1 MKEKFLVNKHLLN
14 RLKIGFVLM
23 ILLLGSIQVVSAA
36 DTIAPPSNLRI
47 TDDGN
52 YLVYIPPLTADITA
66 TPININRDSFSTI
79 LVTVTDSSDNPVGQ
93 ATVTLTSSGGN
104 LVSTSGITDRV
115 GNFETKFSSSLSG
128 TFTINVTASSSGYRN
143 GVDSVQVTIVNT
155 PPTAYFTASPMS
167 GQAPLEVNFDAFGSF
182 DIDGSIASYSWDF
195 GDSKTGDVEKL
206 THIYKTPG
214 KYYPTLTVTDNLG
227 MSNTYSSE
235 ISVSAFPTLS
245 VTLTSSP
252 ISVGVDQPSTITVT
266 VTGTGGVPIS
276 DADIILDS
284 TSEGL
289 SEVGGNTDSN
299 GKFTTT
305 FTGPTAGDVTIN
317 AIVEK
322 DDYGDGNGIVKITI
336 TPPIGTATSTATKT
350 PIPGSGDDTPVIS
363 FGLIIAALLI
373 LVLVITGIFLWTR
386 EKLQLIPK
394 QASIPCDGESTL
406 PINVKFVNTFGKE
419 KTQKKERDVEMKTTT
434 GSIQNMVIPA
444 GKESAEAI
452 LTSSTECGP
461 VTVTGKA
468 GNKVA
473 TADVNFVSENVGIEI
488 DVSPASIPADGTSTS
503 TATIKVKDEKGSYVS
518 FSEERTVELTTTLG
532 TITSPVTITPKSL
545 AATAII
551 TSGQVSGTA
560 VITAT
565 SDQFKGEGKIEFA
578 ELQKRYC
585 MHCGSPMAM
594 EASSCPKCGMG
605 PPSGVDT
612 KPCASCNAVLPQIA
626 KFCDKCGAKQP
637 DTQ

>member
-1 MKEKFLVNKHLLN
+1 MKEKFLENKHLLN
-14 RLKIGFVLM
+14 RLKIGLILI

-36 DTIAPPSNLRI
+36 ESTPPI
-47 TDDGN
+47 I
-52 YLVYIPPLTADITA
+52 YIPYLPSLTADITA

-79 LVTVTDSSDNPVGQ
+79 IVTVTDSSDNPVGQ

-104 LVSTSGITDRV
+104 LHSTSGVTDRL
-115 GNFETKFSSSLSG
+115 GEFRTTFSSSLSG

-143 GVDSVQVTIVNT
+143 GADSVQVTVVNT

-167 GQAPLEVNFDAFGSF
+167 GQAPLEVDFDALGSS

-206 THIYKTPG
+206 THTYKTPG

-227 MSNTYSSE
+227 LSNTYSSE

-245 VTLTSSP
+245 VSLASSP
-252 ISVGVDQPSTITVT
+252 ISMGVDQSSTITITVT
-266 VTGTGGVPIS
+266 GTDGVPIS
-276 DADIILDS
+276 DAFIILDS

-289 SEVGGNTDSN
+289 SEVGGNTDSD

-305 FTGPTAGDVTIN
+305 FAGSTDGDVTIN
-317 AIVEK
+317 AIVQK
-322 DDYGDGNGIVKITI
+322 DDYGDGSGIVKLTI
-336 TPPIGTATSTATKT
+336 TPQTGTATATAIVT
-350 PIPGSGDDTPVIS
+350 PVPPGDDKSEIP

-373 LVLVITGIFLWTR
+373 LILAIIGIFLWTR
-386 EKLQLIPK
+386 EKMQLTPK
-394 QASIPCDGESTL
+394 QTSIPCDGESTL

-419 KTQKKERDVEMKTTT
+419 KTQKKERDVEMKTTS

-452 LTSSTECGP
+452 LTSSNECGP

-468 GNKVA
+468 GNQVA
-473 TADVNFVSENVGIEI
+473 TVDVDFVSENVGIEI
-488 DVSPASIPADGTSTS
+488 DISPASIPADGTSTS

-518 FSEERTVELTTTLG
+518 FSEERNVELTTTLG
-532 TITSPVTITPKSL
+532 TITSPVTIPPKSL

-560 VITAT
+560 VITAS

-585 MHCGSPMAM
+585 MHCGSPMAL
-594 EASSCPKCGMG
+594 EAASCPKCEKT

-612 KPCASCNAVLPQIA
+612 KLCASCNAVLPQTA

-637 DTQ
+637 DAQQE

>member
-1 MKEKFLVNKHLLN
+1 MKEIFLENKHLLD
-14 RLKIGFVLM
+14 RLKIGLILI
-23 ILLLGSIQVVSAA
+23 ILLFGSIQVVSAA
-36 DTIAPPSNLRI
+36 ESTPPI
-47 TDDGN
+47 I
-52 YLVYIPPLTADITA
+52 YIPYLPSLTADITA

-79 LVTVTDSSDNPVGQ
+79 IVTVTDSSDNPVGQ

-104 LVSTSGITDRV
+104 LHSTSGVTDRL
-115 GNFETKFSSSLSG
+115 GEFRTTFSSSLSG

-143 GVDSVQVTIVNT
+143 GADSVQVTVVNT

-167 GQAPLEVNFDAFGSF
+167 GQAPLEVDFDALGSS

-206 THIYKTPG
+206 THTYKTPG

-227 MSNTYSSE
+227 LSNTYSSE

-245 VTLTSSP
+245 VTLASSP
-252 ISVGVDQPSTITVT
+252 ISVGVDQSSTITVT
-266 VTGTGGVPIS
+266 VTGTDGVPIS
-276 DADIILDS
+276 DAFIILDS

-289 SEVGGNTDSN
+289 GEVGGNTDSN

-305 FTGPTAGDVTIN
+305 FAGSTAGDVTIN

-322 DDYGDGNGIVKITI
+322 DDYGDGSGIVKLTI
-336 TPPIGTATSTATKT
+336 TPQTGTATSTAT
-350 PIPGSGDDTPVIS
+350 GTPVSGVTPGIP

-373 LVLVITGIFLWTR
+373 LILAIIGIFLWTR
-386 EKLQLIPK
+386 EKMQLIPK
-394 QASIPCDGESTL
+394 QTSIPCDGESTL

-419 KTQKKERDVEMKTTT
+419 KTQKKERDVEMETTS

-452 LTSSTECGP
+452 LTSSNECGP

-473 TADVNFVSENVGIEI
+473 TVDVDFVSENVGIEI
-488 DVSPASIPADGTSTS
+488 DISPASIPADGTSTS

-518 FSEERTVELTTTLG
+518 FSEERNVELTTTLG
-532 TITSPVTITPKSL
+532 TITSPVTIPSKSL
-545 AATAII
+545 AATAVI

-560 VITAT
+560 VITAS

-585 MHCGSPMAM
+585 MHCGSPMAL
-594 EASSCPKCGMG
+594 EAASCPKCEKT

-612 KPCASCNAVLPQIA
+612 KLCASCNAVLPQTA

-637 DTQ
+637 DAQQE

>member
-1 MKEKFLVNKHLLN
+1 
-14 RLKIGFVLM
+14 
-23 ILLLGSIQVVSAA
+23 
-36 DTIAPPSNLRI
+36 
-47 TDDGN
+47 
-52 YLVYIPPLTADITA
+52 
-66 TPININRDSFSTI
+66 
-79 LVTVTDSSDNPVGQ
+79 
-93 ATVTLTSSGGN
+93 
-104 LVSTSGITDRV
+104 
-115 GNFETKFSSSLSG
+115 
-128 TFTINVTASSSGYRN
+128 
-143 GVDSVQVTIVNT
+143 
-155 PPTAYFTASPMS
+155 MS
-167 GQAPLEVNFDAFGSF
+167 
-182 DIDGSIASYSWDF
+182 
-195 GDSKTGDVEKL
+195 
-206 THIYKTPG
+206 HI
-214 KYYPTLTVTDNLG
+214 
-227 MSNTYSSE
+227 YSSE
-235 ISVSAFPTLS
+235 LSVSEFPTLS
-245 VTLTSSP
+245 FPLTSIP
-252 ISVGVDQPSTITVT
+252 VSVGVDHPSTITVT

-322 DDYGDGNGIVKITI
+322 DDYGDGNGIVKLTI

-350 PIPGSGDDTPVIS
+350 PIPGSGDDTPGIP
-363 FGLIIAALLI
+363 FGLIIAALII
-373 LVLVITGIFLWTR
+373 LVLAIIGIFLWTR
-386 EKLQLIPK
+386 EKLQIVPK
-394 QASIPCDGESTL
+394 QASMPCDGESTF

-419 KTQKKERDVEMKTTT
+419 KTQKKERDVEMKTTS
-434 GSIQNMVIPA
+434 GRIQNMVIPA

-452 LTSSTECGP
+452 LTSSNECGP

-468 GNKVA
+468 GNQVA
-473 TADVNFVSENVGIEI
+473 TVDVDFVSENVGIEI
-488 DVSPASIPADGTSTS
+488 DISPASIPADGTSTS

-518 FSEERTVELTTTLG
+518 FSEERNVELTTTQG
-532 TITSPVTITPKSL
+532 TITSPVTIPSKSL

-560 VITAT
+560 VITAS

-585 MHCGSPMAM
+585 MHCGSPMAL
-594 EASSCPKCGMG
+594 EAASCPKCEKT

-612 KPCASCNAVLPQIA
+612 KLCASCNAVLPQTA

-637 DTQ
+637 DAQQE

>member
-1 MKEKFLVNKHLLN
+1 MKEKFLENKHLLN
-14 RLKIGFVLM
+14 RLKIGLILI

-36 DTIAPPSNLRI
+36 ASSSDTFIIATINPYVV
-47 TDDGN
+47 
-52 YLVYIPPLTADITA
+52 YLPPLTADITA
-66 TPININRDSFSTI
+66 TPITINRDSISTI
-79 LVTVTDSSDNPVGQ
+79 LVAVTDSSDNPVGQ

-104 LVSTSGITDRV
+104 LHSTSGVTDRV
-115 GNFETKFSSSLSG
+115 GEFRTTFSSSLSG

-143 GVDSVQVTIVNT
+143 GADSVQVTVVNT

-167 GQAPLEVNFDAFGSF
+167 GQAPLEVDFDALGSS

-206 THIYKTPG
+206 THTYKTPG

-227 MSNTYSSE
+227 LSNTYSSE

-245 VTLTSSP
+245 VSLASSP
-252 ISVGVDQPSTITVT
+252 ISMGVDQSSTITITVT
-266 VTGTGGVPIS
+266 GTDGVPIS
-276 DADIILDS
+276 DAFIILDS

-289 SEVGGNTDSN
+289 SEVGGNTDSD

-305 FTGPTAGDVTIN
+305 FAGSTDGDVTIN
-317 AIVEK
+317 AIVQK
-322 DDYGDGNGIVKITI
+322 DDYGDGSGIVKLTI
-336 TPPIGTATSTATKT
+336 TPQTGTATATAIVT
-350 PIPGSGDDTPVIS
+350 PVPPGDDKSEIP

-373 LVLVITGIFLWTR
+373 LILAIIGIFLWTR
-386 EKLQLIPK
+386 EKMQLTPK
-394 QASIPCDGESTL
+394 QTSIPCDGESTL
-406 PINVKFVNTFGKE
+406 PIDVKFVNTFGKE
-419 KTQKKERDVEMKTTT
+419 KTQKKERDVEMKTTS

-468 GNKVA
+468 GNQVA
-473 TADVNFVSENVGIEI
+473 TVDVDFVSENVGIEI
-488 DVSPASIPADGTSTS
+488 DISPASIPADGTSTS

-518 FSEERTVELTTTLG
+518 FSEERNVELTTTLG
-532 TITSPVTITPKSL
+532 TITSPVTIPPKSL

-560 VITAT
+560 VITAS

-585 MHCGSPMAM
+585 MHCGSPMAL
-594 EASSCPKCGMG
+594 EAASCPKCEKT

-612 KPCASCNAVLPQIA
+612 KLCASCNAVLPQTA

-637 DTQ
+637 DAQQE

>member
-1 MKEKFLVNKHLLN
+1 MKEKFLENKHLLN
-14 RLKIGFVLM
+14 RLRIGLILI

-36 DTIAPPSNLRI
+36 ASSSDPLIIATINPYVV
-47 TDDGN
+47 
-52 YLVYIPPLTADITA
+52 YLPPLTADITA

-79 LVTVTDSSDNPVGQ
+79 IVTVTDSSDNPVGQ

-143 GVDSVQVTIVNT
+143 GADSVQVTVVNT

-167 GQAPLEVNFDAFGSF
+167 GQAPLEVDFDALGSS
-182 DIDGSIASYSWDF
+182 DIDGSIASYSWDL
-195 GDSKTGDVEKL
+195 GDGKTGDVEKL

-227 MSNTYSSE
+227 MSHIYSSE
-235 ISVSAFPTLS
+235 ISVSEFPTLS

-252 ISVGVDQPSTITVT
+252 ISVGVDQSSTITVT
-266 VTGTGGVPIS
+266 VTGTDGVPIS
-276 DADIILDS
+276 DAFIILDS

-305 FTGPTAGDVTIN
+305 FTGSTAGDATIN

-322 DDYGDGNGIVKITI
+322 DDYGDGSGIVKLTI
-336 TPPIGTATSTATKT
+336 TPPTGTATGTV
-350 PIPGSGDDTPVIS
+350 TPVSPGTPGIP

-373 LVLVITGIFLWTR
+373 LILAIIGIFLWTR
-386 EKLQLIPK
+386 EKMQLIPK
-394 QASIPCDGESTL
+394 QTSIPCNGESTL

-419 KTQKKERDVEMKTTT
+419 KTQKKERDVEMETTS

-452 LTSSTECGP
+452 LTSSNECGP

-468 GNKVA
+468 GNQVA
-473 TADVNFVSENVGIEI
+473 TVDVDFVSENVGIEI
-488 DVSPASIPADGTSTS
+488 DISPASIPADGTSTS

-532 TITSPVTITPKSL
+532 TITSPVTIPPKSL

-560 VITAT
+560 VITAS

-594 EASSCPKCGMG
+594 EAASCPKCEKT

-612 KPCASCNAVLPQIA
+612 KLCASCNAVLPQTA

-637 DTQ
+637 DSQKE

>member
-1 MKEKFLVNKHLLN
+1 MKENFLKNKHFFN
-14 RLKIGFVLM
+14 ILKIGLILI

-52 YLVYIPPLTADITA
+52 YFVYIPPLTADITA
-66 TPININRDSFSTI
+66 TPINIDRDSVSTI
-79 LVTVTDSSDNPVGQ
+79 SVTVTNSSKYPISG

-104 LVSTSGITDRV
+104 LKSTSGITDRS
-115 GNFETKFSSSLSG
+115 GKFATKFSSSLSG
-128 TFTINVTASSSGYRN
+128 TFTINVTASSSGYLN
-143 GVDSVQVTIVNT
+143 GYDSVQVTVVNT
-155 PPTAYFTASPMS
+155 PPTAYFAASPMS
-167 GQAPLEVNFDAFGSF
+167 GQAPLEVNFDASGSS

-227 MSNTYSSE
+227 LSNTYSSE
-235 ISVSAFPTLS
+235 ISVSAFPMLS
-245 VTLTSSP
+245 VSLTSSP

-266 VTGTGGVPIS
+266 VTGADGVPIP

-305 FTGPTAGDVTIN
+305 FTGSTAGDVTIN

-322 DDYGDGNGIVKITI
+322 DDYGDGSGIVKLTI
-336 TPPIGTATSTATKT
+336 TPPAGTATSTASVILLSPRDK
-350 PIPGSGDDTPVIS
+350 PEIP

-373 LVLVITGIFLWTR
+373 LVLVITGIFFWTR
-386 EKLQLIPK
+386 VKLQLIPK
-394 QASIPCDGESTL
+394 QISIPCDGESTL
-406 PINVKFVNTFGKE
+406 PINIKFVNTFGKE
-419 KTQKKERDVEMKTTT
+419 KTQKKERDVEMETTS
-434 GSIQNMVIPA
+434 GSIQNVVIPA
-444 GKESAEAI
+444 GKDSAEAI
-452 LTSSTECGP
+452 LTSSNECGP

-473 TADVNFVSENVGIEI
+473 SVDVDFVSENVGIEI
-488 DVSPASIPADGTSTS
+488 DVSPASILADGTSTS

-532 TITSPVTITPKSL
+532 TITSPVTIPPKSL

-565 SDQFKGEGKIEFA
+565 SDQFKGDGKVEFA

-585 MHCGSPMAM
+585 MHCGSPMTL
-594 EASSCPKCGMG
+594 EAASCPKCGMT

-612 KPCASCNAVLPQIA
+612 KPCASCNAVLPQVA
-626 KFCDKCGAKQP
+626 RFCDKCGAKQP

>member
-1 MKEKFLVNKHLLN
+1 MKEKILENKHLLN
-14 RLKIGFVLM
+14 RLKIGFVLI
-23 ILLLGSIQVVSAA
+23 ILLFGSIQVVSAA
-36 DTIAPPSNLRI
+36 DLIAPTYIAYNTNI
-47 TDDGN
+47 A
-52 YLVYIPPLTADITA
+52 YLPLLTADITA

-79 LVTVTDSSDNPVGQ
+79 LVAVTDSSDNPVGQ

-104 LVSTSGITDRV
+104 LVSTSGVTGRV
-115 GNFETKFSSSLSG
+115 GTFETKFSSSLSG

-143 GVDSVQVTIVNT
+143 GVDSVQVTVVNT

-182 DIDGSIASYSWDF
+182 DIDGSIASYSWDL
-195 GDSKTGDVEKL
+195 GDGKTGVVEKL

-227 MSNTYSSE
+227 LSNTYSSE
-235 ISVSAFPTLS
+235 ISVSEFPTLS

-252 ISVGVDQPSTITVT
+252 ISVGVDQSSTITVA
-266 VTGTGGVPIS
+266 VTGIDGVPIS
-276 DADIILDS
+276 DAFIILDS
-284 TSEGL
+284 ASEGL
-289 SEVGGNTDSN
+289 SEAGGNTDSN

-305 FTGPTAGDVTIN
+305 FAGSTAGDVTIY
-317 AIVEK
+317 AIVQK
-322 DDYGDGNGIVKITI
+322 DDYGDGNGIIKLTI
-336 TPPIGTATSTATKT
+336 TPPIGTATSTATVT
-350 PIPGSGDDTPVIS
+350 PLPPGTPEIP

-373 LVLVITGIFLWTR
+373 LILAIIGIFLWTR

-394 QASIPCDGESTL
+394 QTSIPCNGESTL
-406 PINVKFVNTFGKE
+406 PINVTFVNTFGKE
-419 KTQKKERDVEMKTTT
+419 KTQKKERDVKMETTS

-473 TADVNFVSENVGIEI
+473 TVDVNFVSENVGIEI

-518 FSEERTVELTTTLG
+518 FSEERTVELTTTMG
-532 TITSPVTITPKSL
+532 TITSPVTIPPKSL

-560 VITAT
+560 VITAS

-594 EASSCPKCGMG
+594 EAASCPKCGMT

-612 KPCASCNAVLPQIA
+612 KPCASCNAVLPQTA

-637 DTQ
+637 DSQKE

>member
-1 MKEKFLVNKHLLN
+1 MKEIFLENKHLLD
-14 RLKIGFVLM
+14 RLKIGLILI
-23 ILLLGSIQVVSAA
+23 ILLFGSIQVVSAA
-36 DTIAPPSNLRI
+36 ESTPPI
-47 TDDGN
+47 I
-52 YLVYIPPLTADITA
+52 YIPYLPSLTADITA

-79 LVTVTDSSDNPVGQ
+79 IVTVTDSSDNPVGQ

-104 LVSTSGITDRV
+104 LHSTSGVTDRS
-115 GNFETKFSSSLSG
+115 GEFRTTFSSSLSG
-128 TFTINVTASSSGYRN
+128 TFTINVTASSSDYRN
-143 GVDSVQVTIVNT
+143 GVDSVQVTVVNT

-167 GQAPLEVNFDAFGSF
+167 GQAPLEVDFDALGSS

-206 THIYKTPG
+206 THTYKTPG

-227 MSNTYSSE
+227 LSNTFSSE

-245 VTLTSSP
+245 VSLASSP
-252 ISVGVDQPSTITVT
+252 ISMGVDQPSTITVT
-266 VTGTGGVPIS
+266 VTGADGVPIP
-276 DADIILDS
+276 DAFIILDS

-305 FTGPTAGDVTIN
+305 FTGSTAGDVTIN

-322 DDYGDGNGIVKITI
+322 DDYGDGSGIVKLTI
-336 TPPIGTATSTATKT
+336 TPPTGTATATATGT
-350 PIPGSGDDTPVIS
+350 PVSGDDTPGIP

-373 LVLVITGIFLWTR
+373 LIVAIIGIFLWTR
-386 EKLQLIPK
+386 EKMQLIPK
-394 QASIPCDGESTL
+394 QTSIPCDGESTL

-419 KTQKKERDVEMKTTT
+419 KTQKKERDVEMKTTS

-468 GNKVA
+468 GNQVA
-473 TADVNFVSENVGIEI
+473 TVDVDFVSENVGIEI
-488 DVSPASIPADGTSTS
+488 DVTPASIPADGTSTS

-518 FSEERTVELTTTLG
+518 FSEERNVELTTTLG
-532 TITSPVTITPKSL
+532 TITSPVTIPPKSL

-560 VITAT
+560 VITAS

-585 MHCGSPMAM
+585 MHCGSPMAL
-594 EASSCPKCGMG
+594 EAASCPKCEKT

-612 KPCASCNAVLPQIA
+612 KLCASCNAVLPQTA

>member
-1 MKEKFLVNKHLLN
+1 MKEKFLENKHLLN
-14 RLKIGFVLM
+14 RLKIGLILI

-36 DTIAPPSNLRI
+36 ASSSDTFIIATINPYVV
-47 TDDGN
+47 
-52 YLVYIPPLTADITA
+52 YLPPLTADITA
-66 TPININRDSFSTI
+66 TPITINRDSISTI
-79 LVTVTDSSDNPVGQ
+79 LVAVTDSSDNPVGQ

-104 LVSTSGITDRV
+104 LHSTSGVTDRL
-115 GNFETKFSSSLSG
+115 GEFRTTFSSSLSG

-143 GVDSVQVTIVNT
+143 GADSVQVTVVNT

-167 GQAPLEVNFDAFGSF
+167 GQAPLEVDFDALGSS

-206 THIYKTPG
+206 THTYKTPG

-227 MSNTYSSE
+227 LSNTYSSE

-245 VTLTSSP
+245 VSLASSP
-252 ISVGVDQPSTITVT
+252 ISMGVDQSSTITITVT
-266 VTGTGGVPIS
+266 GTDGVPIS
-276 DADIILDS
+276 DAFIILDS

-289 SEVGGNTDSN
+289 SEVGGNTDSD

-305 FTGPTAGDVTIN
+305 FAGSTDGDVTIN
-317 AIVEK
+317 AIVQK
-322 DDYGDGNGIVKITI
+322 DDYGDGSGIVKLTI
-336 TPPIGTATSTATKT
+336 TPQTGTATATATGT
-350 PIPGSGDDTPVIS
+350 PVSGDDKSEIP

-373 LVLVITGIFLWTR
+373 LILAIIGIFLWTR
-386 EKLQLIPK
+386 EKMQLTPK
-394 QASIPCDGESTL
+394 QTSIPCDGESTL
-406 PINVKFVNTFGKE
+406 PIDVKFVNTFGKE
-419 KTQKKERDVEMKTTT
+419 KTQKKERDVEMKTTS

-468 GNKVA
+468 GNQVA
-473 TADVNFVSENVGIEI
+473 TVDVDFVSENVGIEI
-488 DVSPASIPADGTSTS
+488 DISPASIPADGTSTS

-518 FSEERTVELTTTLG
+518 FSEERNVELTTTLG
-532 TITSPVTITPKSL
+532 TITSPVTIPPKSL

-560 VITAT
+560 VITAS

-585 MHCGSPMAM
+585 MHCGSPMAL
-594 EASSCPKCGMG
+594 EAASCPKCEKT

-612 KPCASCNAVLPQIA
+612 KLCASCNAVLPQTA

-637 DTQ
+637 DAQQE

>member
-1 MKEKFLVNKHLLN
+1 MKEIFLENKHLLD
-14 RLKIGFVLM
+14 RLKIGLILI
-23 ILLLGSIQVVSAA
+23 ILLFGSIQVVSAA
-36 DTIAPPSNLRI
+36 ESTPPI
-47 TDDGN
+47 IYIP
-52 YLVYIPPLTADITA
+52 YLPPLTADITA

-79 LVTVTDSSDNPVGQ
+79 IVTVTDSSDNPVSQ

-104 LVSTSGITDRV
+104 LHSTSGVTDRL
-115 GNFETKFSSSLSG
+115 GEFRTTFSSSLSG
-128 TFTINVTASSSGYRN
+128 TFAINVTASSSGYRN
-143 GVDSVQVTIVNT
+143 GYDSVQVTVVNT

-167 GQAPLEVNFDAFGSF
+167 GQAPLEINFDALGSS

-195 GDSKTGDVEKL
+195 GDGKTGDVEKL

-214 KYYPTLTVTDNLG
+214 KFYPTLTVTDNLG
-227 MSNTYSSE
+227 LSNTYSSE

-252 ISVGVDQPSTITVT
+252 ISVGVDQSSTITVT
-266 VTGTGGVPIS
+266 VTGADGVPIP
-276 DADIILDS
+276 DAFIILDS

-305 FTGPTAGDVTIN
+305 FTGSTAGDVTIN

-322 DDYGDGNGIVKITI
+322 DDYGDGSGIVKLTI
-336 TPPIGTATSTATKT
+336 TPPTGTATSTAAGTLVPPGEK
-350 PIPGSGDDTPVIS
+350 PEIP

-394 QASIPCDGESTL
+394 QTSIPCDGESTL

-419 KTQKKERDVEMKTTT
+419 KTQKKERDVEMETTS

-452 LTSSTECGP
+452 LTSSNECGP

-468 GNKVA
+468 GNQVA
-473 TADVNFVSENVGIEI
+473 TADVDFVSENVGIEI
-488 DVSPASIPADGTSTS
+488 DISPASIPADGTSTS

-518 FSEERTVELTTTLG
+518 FSEERNVELTTTLG
-532 TITSPVTITPKSL
+532 TITSPVTIPSKSL

-560 VITAT
+560 VITAS

-585 MHCGSPMAM
+585 MHCGSPMAL
-594 EASSCPKCGMG
+594 EAASCPKCEKT

-612 KPCASCNAVLPQIA
+612 KLCASCNAVLPQTA

-637 DTQ
+637 DSQQE

>member
-1 MKEKFLVNKHLLN
+1 MKEIFLENKHLLD
-14 RLKIGFVLM
+14 RLKIGLILI
-23 ILLLGSIQVVSAA
+23 ILLFGSIQVVSAA
-36 DTIAPPSNLRI
+36 ESTPPI
-47 TDDGN
+47 I
-52 YLVYIPPLTADITA
+52 YIPYLPSLTADITA

-79 LVTVTDSSDNPVGQ
+79 VVAVTDSSDNPVSQ

-104 LVSTSGITDRV
+104 LHSTSGVTDRL
-115 GNFETKFSSSLSG
+115 GSFRTTFSSSLSG

-143 GVDSVQVTIVNT
+143 GADSVQVTVVNT

-167 GQAPLEVNFDAFGSF
+167 GQAPLEVDFDALGSS

-206 THIYKTPG
+206 THTYKTPG

-227 MSNTYSSE
+227 LSNTYSSE

-245 VTLTSSP
+245 VTLASSP
-252 ISVGVDQPSTITVT
+252 ISVGVDQSSTITVT
-266 VTGTGGVPIS
+266 VTGADGVPIP

-284 TSEGL
+284 TLEGL
-289 SEVGGNTDSN
+289 SEVGGKTDSD
-299 GKFTTT
+299 GKYTTT
-305 FTGPTAGDVTIN
+305 FTGSTAGDVTIN

-322 DDYGDGNGIVKITI
+322 DDYGDGSGIVKLTI
-336 TPPIGTATSTATKT
+336 TPPTGTATSTATGTTVPPGEK
-350 PIPGSGDDTPVIS
+350 PGIP

-373 LVLVITGIFLWTR
+373 LILAIIGIFLWTR
-386 EKLQLIPK
+386 EKMQLIPK
-394 QASIPCDGESTL
+394 QTSIPCDGESTL

-419 KTQKKERDVEMKTTT
+419 KTQKKERDVEMETTS

-452 LTSSTECGP
+452 LTSSNECGP

-473 TADVNFVSENVGIEI
+473 TVDVDFVSENVGIEI

-518 FSEERTVELTTTLG
+518 FSEERNVELTTTLG
-532 TITSPVTITPKSL
+532 TITSPVTIPPKSL

-560 VITAT
+560 VITAS

-585 MHCGSPMAM
+585 MHCGSPMAL
-594 EASSCPKCGMG
+594 EAASCPKCEKT

-612 KPCASCNAVLPQIA
+612 KLCASCNAVLPQTA

-637 DTQ
+637 DAQQE